1 LQPLVLSS
9 MSSANCL
16 GRGVASMS
24 DALQNDRGGLAP
36 CRFDVAA
43 SLPTY
48 VGEVQGLDTVRM
60 RQDLQAYDCRNNRIA
75 QLALEQDDFADTV
88 ASARKTYGAARIG
101 VFVGTST
108 SGIFEGELAYR
119 NRDGSGA
126 LPPEFQFS
134 TTHDTSSLADF
145 VQRYLHLSGPAVTI
159 SSACASTAKVFGN
172 AARMIEAGFCDAAVV
187 GGADSLCLT
196 TLFGFNSLELVSS
209 SPCRPFDIDRDGI
222 SIGEG
227 AGFILLERVDKARK
241 NSILLLGIGE
251 SSDAHH
257 MSHPHPEGLGARI
270 AMERA
275 LARAKLPSSR
285 VDHVNLHGTA
295 TKAGDASEDK
305 AICAVFGT
313 ETPCSSTKGYL
324 GHTLGAAGVTEAIIS
339 AISIRDGYMP
349 GGHNTVNLDPAI
361 RCRYLR
367 QTEAAPVDTVMT
379 NSFGFGGSNCS
390 LIFGRAT

>member
-1 LQPLVLSS
+1 MV
-9 MSSANCL
+9 
-16 GRGVASMS
+16 
-24 DALQNDRGGLAP
+24 DALQNGRGGLTP
-36 CRFDVAA
+36 CQFDVAA
-43 SLPTY
+43 GLPTY
-48 VGEVQGLDTVRM
+48 VGEVLGLEGVRM

-75 QLALEQDDFADTV
+75 QLALEQADFADAV
-88 ASARKTYGAARIG
+88 AFARKTYGPSRVG

-119 NRDGSGA
+119 NRDSTGA
-126 LPPEFQFS
+126 LPPGFQFS

-145 VQRYLHLSGPAVTI
+145 VQRYLQLSGPAVTV

-196 TLFGFNSLELVSS
+196 TLLGFNSLELLSPA
-209 SPCRPFDIDRDGI
+209 PCRPFDVDRDGI

-227 AGFILLERVDKARK
+227 SGFILLERANKAAR
-241 NSILLLGIGE
+241 SDAILLFGIGE

-257 MSHPHPEGLGARI
+257 MSQPHPEGLGARI

-275 LARAKLPSSR
+275 LGQAKLPPSR

-295 TKAGDASEDK
+295 TKAGDVSEDK
-305 AICAVFGT
+305 AICAVFGVD
-313 ETPCSSTKGYL
+313 TPCSSTKGYL
-324 GHTLGAAGVTEAIIS
+324 GHTLGAAGVTEAVIS
-339 AISIRDGYMP
+339 AISIQHQFMP
-349 GGHNTVNLDPAI
+349 GGHSTVNLDPTI

-367 QTEAAPVDTVMT
+367 QTEAARVDVVMT

-390 LIFGRAT
+390 LIFGRAA

>member
-1 LQPLVLSS
+1 
-9 MSSANCL
+9 
-16 GRGVASMS
+16 
-24 DALQNDRGGLAP
+24 
-36 CRFDVAA
+36 
-43 SLPTY
+43 
-48 VGEVQGLDTVRM
+48 M
-60 RQDLQAYDCRNNRIA
+60 RQDVQAYDCRNNRIA
-75 QLALEQDDFADTV
+75 QLALEQDAFADAV
-88 ASARKTYGAARIG
+88 ASARKTYGPTRIG

-119 NRDGSGA
+119 NRDGNGA

-134 TTHDTSSLADF
+134 TTHDTSSIADF
-145 VQRYLHLSGPAVTI
+145 VQRYLRLSGPALTV

-172 AARMIEAGFCDAAVV
+172 AARMIEAGLCDAAVV

-196 TLFGFNSLELVSS
+196 TLFGFNSLELVSPT
-209 SPCRPFDIDRDGI
+209 PCRPFDIDRDGI

-227 AGFILLERVDKARK
+227 AGFILLERAGREHRSDAV
-241 NSILLLGIGE
+241 LLLGMGE
-251 SSDAHH
+251 SSDAYH

-275 LARAKLPSSR
+275 LAMARLAPSR
-285 VDHVNLHGTA
+285 VNHVNLHGTA

-313 ETPCSSTKGYL
+313 DTPCSSTKGYL

-339 AISIRDGYMP
+339 AISIQYGFMP

-367 QTEAAPVDTVMT
+367 QTEAAKVNIVMT

-390 LIFGRAT
+390 LIFGRAA